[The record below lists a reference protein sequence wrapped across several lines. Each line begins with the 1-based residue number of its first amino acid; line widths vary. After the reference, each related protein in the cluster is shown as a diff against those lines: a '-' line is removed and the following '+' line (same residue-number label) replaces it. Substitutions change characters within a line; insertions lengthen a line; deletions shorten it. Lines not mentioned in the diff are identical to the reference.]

1 MSTIRNKM
9 IDAMK
14 VRRFSLRTQESYL
27 GVVNAL
33 EKYFNLPPDQIDSEK
48 MQAYLL
54 HLTER
59 GMAWSTCNVAVSA
72 YRFLHAEVLG
82 RDRANLLIP
91 PRKKTT
97 KLPVVLSREEIERLF
112 SCAHPSRNRVLLMT
126 TYAAGLL
133 VSETVNL
140 RVSDIDSNRM
150 TIRVEQA

>member
-1 MSTIRNKM
+1 
-9 IDAMK
+9 MK

-33 EKYFNLPPDQIDSEK
+33 EKYYNLPPDQIDPEK

-82 RDRANLLIP
+82 RDRANLFIP
-91 PRKKTT
+91 PRKRPT
-97 KLPVVLSREEIERLF
+97 KLL
-112 SCAHPSRNRVLLMT
+112 
-126 TYAAGLL
+126 
-133 VSETVNL
+133 
-140 RVSDIDSNRM
+140 
-150 TIRVEQA
+150 

>member
-59 GMAWSTCNVAVSA
+59 GMA
-72 YRFLHAEVLG
+72 
-82 RDRANLLIP
+82 
-91 PRKKTT
+91 
-97 KLPVVLSREEIERLF
+97 
-112 SCAHPSRNRVLLMT
+112 
-126 TYAAGLL
+126 
-133 VSETVNL
+133 
-140 RVSDIDSNRM
+140 
-150 TIRVEQA
+150 